1 MSGLW
6 KKVQDEMEK
15 DKTFAKNTITIL
27 VPSWRYQ
34 DSRPI
39 LLNSKFLI
47 TTFASVIAH
56 KDLLHLLIL
65 M

>member
-15 DKTFAKNTITIL
+15 DKTFAKKNTITIL
-27 VPSWRYQ
+27 VPSRRYQ

-56 KDLLHLLIL
+56 KDLLIL